1 MFRVSVWLA
10 MLYINLTILKCSYQI
25 DIIYILSHVL
35 RFVLASFLRVTP
47 QTVMRVEFHP
57 ASNMAEHGKWRFYG
71 MPIDNIELV

>member
-1 MFRVSVWLA
+1 MDNSSLQKNEFSWSTVR
-10 MLYINLTILKCSYQI
+10 
-25 DIIYILSHVL
+25 L
-35 RFVLASFLRVTP
+35 RQQNSTRECYTFTP

>member
-1 MFRVSVWLA
+1 MVAAADPVRNGEWGA
-10 MLYINLTILKCSYQI
+10 MI
-25 DIIYILSHVL
+25 
-35 RFVLASFLRVTP
+35 TP